1 MLTATHLIKT
11 YASGKALNDVSIQM
25 HPGQICG
32 LLGRNGA
39 GKTTLFRI
47 LCGLIKPD
55 AGELT
60 IASQR
65 SKPVGGIIERP
76 GLYPYLNAYDNIKLF
91 AGIQGAPAGKD
102 AIHQNLI
109 KVGLPTD
116 RKDPVRNFSL
126 GMKQRLGIAIAL
138 LNNPEYLVLDEPFSG
153 LDPIGVTALINLI
166 ADLATKENISIL
178 LSSHLMGELT
188 KCCNYLYV
196 MDKGRLVNQGTTAQ
210 LINHHIHNFNITAAN
225 IGSSAVL
232 KNYQPIMGVNGA
244 SIVCNADEIP
254 ALLSQLLAE
263 GIQVTSCTPELSLE
277 QLVNSPIR
285 S

>member
-1 MLTATHLIKT
+1 MLTATHLSKS
-11 YASGKALNDVSIQM
+11 YKSGRALDDVSIQM
-25 HPGQICG
+25 LPGQICG

-55 AGELT
+55 SGQLSIT
-60 IASQR
+60 SQR

-76 GLYPYLNAYDNIKLF
+76 GLYPYLNAYDNLKLF
-91 AGIQGAPAGKD
+91 AQIQGAPNHKES
-102 AIHQNLI
+102 INQNLL

-153 LDPIGVTALINLI
+153 LDPIGVTALINLV

-210 LINHHIHNFNITAAN
+210 LINHHIHSFNITAQN
-225 IGSSAVL
+225 IASSVVL
-232 KNYQPIMGVNGA
+232 QKYRPVMGVNGA
-244 SIVCNADEIP
+244 SIVCNADAIP
-254 ALLSQLLAE
+254 ALLGQLLTE

-277 QLVNSPIR
+277 QLVNAPQS
-285 S
+285 